1 MNNELLIQ
9 SIKVEHLAN
18 QISESSLGLHSLIIY
33 PDLTTLRE
41 FYSYYIQKQIE
52 EKKELVFVNPF
63 YETTDSVRH
72 NLSNG
77 YKTIDVDK
85 YERQEKKLVIMDSL
99 DKYLG
104 QKDKDKGED
113 KDKGKVSISGGEDV
127 VVTAA
132 VAVVGDVSNRIVGS
146 TVKDESQWWSYNE
159 QMIKHAAKMGN
170 RGLSILGDMGAFY
183 YMAKT
188 KELLEYES
196 SLPKQFDA
204 NLNLNLNL
212 KGLCLYHQTDFDK
225 LSKEQKQELVKH
237 HGMAVLLQAH

>member
-1 MNNELLIQ
+1 M
-9 SIKVEHLAN
+9 AN
-18 QISESSLGLHSLIIY
+18 QLSESSLGLHSLIIY
-33 PDLTTLRE
+33 PDLATLRE
-41 FYSYYIQKQIE
+41 FYSYYIQKQIK
-52 EKKELVFVNPF
+52 EKNELVFVSPF

-72 NLSNG
+72 NLSKG

-104 QKDKDKGED
+104 RKG
-113 KDKGKVSISGGEDV
+113 KDKGKVSISEGDV

-132 VAVVGDVSNRIVGS
+132 VVGDASNRTIGS

-159 QMIKHAAKMGN
+159 QMIKHAAKMGA
-170 RGLSILGDMGAFY
+170 GLSILGDMGAFY
-183 YMAKT
+183 YMDKT

-212 KGLCLYHQTDFDK
+212 NLKGLCLYHQTDFDK
-225 LSKEQKQELVKH
+225 LSEEQKQELVKH
-237 HGMAVLLQAH
+237 HGMAILLQAH

>member
-1 MNNELLIQ
+1 
-9 SIKVEHLAN
+9 
-18 QISESSLGLHSLIIY
+18 
-33 PDLTTLRE
+33 
-41 FYSYYIQKQIE
+41 
-52 EKKELVFVNPF
+52 
-63 YETTDSVRH
+63 
-72 NLSNG
+72 
-77 YKTIDVDK
+77 
-85 YERQEKKLVIMDSL
+85 MDSL

-104 QKDKDKGED
+104 QKDKDKD
-113 KDKGKVSISGGEDV
+113 KDKGKVSVSEDV
-127 VVTAA
+127 A
-132 VAVVGDVSNRIVGS
+132 VAVVVDASNGTVGS
-146 TVKDESQWWSYNE
+146 RVKDESQWWSYNE

-183 YMAKT
+183 YMGKA

-204 NLNLNLNL
+204 NLNLNL

>member
-1 MNNELLIQ
+1 
-9 SIKVEHLAN
+9 
-18 QISESSLGLHSLIIY
+18 
-33 PDLTTLRE
+33 
-41 FYSYYIQKQIE
+41 
-52 EKKELVFVNPF
+52 
-63 YETTDSVRH
+63 
-72 NLSNG
+72 LSNG

-104 QKDKDKGED
+104 QKDKGKD
-113 KDKGKVSISGGEDV
+113 KDKEKVSISGEDV
-127 VVTAA
+127 VVTA
-132 VAVVGDVSNRIVGS
+132 VVVVGDASNGTVGS
-146 TVKDESQWWSYNE
+146 RVKDESQWWSYNE

-183 YMAKT
+183 YMGKAKD
-188 KELLEYES
+188 LLEYES

-225 LSKEQKQELVKH
+225 LSEEQKQKLVKH

>member
-1 MNNELLIQ
+1 MVNHL
-9 SIKVEHLAN
+9 VEFP
-18 QISESSLGLHSLIIY
+18 LGLHCLIIY

-41 FYSYYIQKQIE
+41 FYSYYIQKQIK
-52 EKKELVFVNPF
+52 EKKELVFVSPF

-104 QKDKDKGED
+104 QNKG
-113 KDKGKVSISGGEDV
+113 KGKGDKGKVSISGGEDV

-132 VAVVGDVSNRIVGS
+132 VAVVGDASNGTVGS
-146 TVKDESQWWSYNE
+146 RVKVESQWWSYNE

-183 YMAKT
+183 YMGKA

-212 KGLCLYHQTDFDK
+212 NLKGLCLYHQTDFDK
-225 LSKEQKQELVKH
+225 LSEEQKQKLVKH

>member
-18 QISESSLGLHSLIIY
+18 QLSESSLGLHSLIIY

-41 FYSYYIQKQIE
+41 FYSYYIQKQIK
-52 EKKELVFVNPF
+52 EKNELVFVCPF

-104 QKDKDKGED
+104 QNKDKG

-132 VAVVGDVSNRIVGS
+132 VAVIGDASNRTVNS

-159 QMIKHAAKMGN
+159 QMIKHVA
-170 RGLSILGDMGAFY
+170 
-183 YMAKT
+183 
-188 KELLEYES
+188 
-196 SLPKQFDA
+196 
-204 NLNLNLNL
+204 
-212 KGLCLYHQTDFDK
+212 
-225 LSKEQKQELVKH
+225 
-237 HGMAVLLQAH
+237 

>member
-1 MNNELLIQ
+1 M
-9 SIKVEHLAN
+9 AN
-18 QISESSLGLHSLIIY
+18 QLSSESSLGLHSLIIY

-52 EKKELVFVNPF
+52 EKKELVFVSPF

-72 NLSNG
+72 TLSNG

-104 QKDKDKGED
+104 QREKDKDKD
-113 KDKGKVSISGGEDV
+113 KVKVSISEGDV
-127 VVTAA
+127 VA
-132 VAVVGDVSNRIVGS
+132 VPVVPVAVPVVGDASNGTVGS
-146 TVKDESQWWSYNE
+146 RVKDESQWWSYNE

-170 RGLSILGDMGAFY
+170 RGLSILGDVGAFFY
-183 YMAKT
+183 LNKT

-196 SLPKQFDA
+196 SLPKQFEA

>member
-1 MNNELLIQ
+1 M
-9 SIKVEHLAN
+9 AN
-18 QISESSLGLHSLIIY
+18 QLSESSLGLHSLIIY

-41 FYSYYIQKQIE
+41 FYSYYIQKQIK
-52 EKKELVFVNPF
+52 EKNELVFVSPF

-72 NLSNG
+72 NLSKG

-104 QKDKDKGED
+104 QNKEKDKG
-113 KDKGKVSISGGEDV
+113 KGKVSISGEDV
-127 VVTAA
+127 VVTA
-132 VAVVGDVSNRIVGS
+132 VAVVGDASNRTIGS
-146 TVKDESQWWSYNE
+146 RIKDESQWWSYNE

-183 YMAKT
+183 YMGKA

-225 LSKEQKQELVKH
+225 LSEEQKQELVKH

>member
-1 MNNELLIQ
+1 
-9 SIKVEHLAN
+9 LAN
-18 QISESSLGLHSLIIY
+18 QLSESSLGLHSLIIY

-41 FYSYYIQKQIE
+41 FYSYYIQKQIK
-52 EKKELVFVNPF
+52 EKNELVFVSPF

-104 QKDKDKGED
+104 QREKD
-113 KDKGKVSISGGEDV
+113 KDKGKVSISEGDV
-127 VVTAA
+127 VAVPVPVAV
-132 VAVVGDVSNRIVGS
+132 VAVVGDASNLTTGS
-146 TVKDESQWWSYNE
+146 RVKDESQWWSYNE
-159 QMIKHAAKMGN
+159 QMIKHAAKMGG
-170 RGLSILGDMGAFY
+170 GLSILGDMGVFY
-183 YMAKT
+183 YLDKT

>member
-1 MNNELLIQ
+1 
-9 SIKVEHLAN
+9 LAN

-41 FYSYYIQKQIE
+41 FYSYYIQKQIK
-52 EKKELVFVNPF
+52 EKNELVFVSPF

-72 NLSNG
+72 NLSKG
-77 YKTIDVDK
+77 YKTIDVNK

-104 QKDKDKGED
+104 QKEKDKE
-113 KDKGKVSISGGEDV
+113 KDKGKVSISEGDVAVTAV
-127 VVTAA
+127 VVDA
-132 VAVVGDVSNRIVGS
+132 SNLTIGS
-146 TVKDESQWWSYNE
+146 RVKDESQWWSYNE
-159 QMIKHAAKMGN
+159 QMIKHAAKMGA
-170 RGLSILGDMGAFY
+170 GLSILGDMGAFY
-183 YMAKT
+183 YMDKT

-225 LSKEQKQELVKH
+225 LSNEQKQELVKH